1 MGNFTPAMQGHS
13 NLVTP
18 PDFIETVLIL
28 NATDEQ
34 IQSCADVCY
43 ESGKIYNVY
52 FYNKDMDDTDWFFRV
67 QSIANQVLDATLCD
81 PTEYFTK

>member
-1 MGNFTPAMQGHS
+1 MQGHS

-34 IQSCADVCY
+34 IQACADVCY